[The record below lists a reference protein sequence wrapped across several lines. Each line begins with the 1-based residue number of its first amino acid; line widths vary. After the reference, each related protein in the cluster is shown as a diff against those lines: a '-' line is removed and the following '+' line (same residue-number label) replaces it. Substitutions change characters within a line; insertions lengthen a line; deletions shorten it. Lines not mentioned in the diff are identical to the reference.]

1 MDQKKIGSF
10 MKELRKEKEL
20 TQEQIAEHFNVSNRT
35 VSRWENGHNMP
46 DLDILIDMSDFYE
59 IDMREL
65 LNGERKSETMT
76 EELKETVLM
85 VADYSNDDKG
95 RLLRKMHY
103 LFILG
108 MVGFA
113 VSIII
118 GALGLENISPYEEI
132 ASFGLGF
139 SFGVVI
145 LGVIFTSRYAVKVAN
160 LKLRLLEKM
169 KK

>member
-1 MDQKKIGSF
+1 
-10 MKELRKEKEL
+10 
-20 TQEQIAEHFNVSNRT
+20 
-35 VSRWENGHNMP
+35 
-46 DLDILIDMSDFYE
+46 MSDFYE

-85 VADYSNDDKG
+85 VADYSNDEKG

-108 MVGFA
+108 MIGFA

-118 GALGLENISPYEEI
+118 GALELENISPYEEI

-145 LGVIFTSRYAVKVAN
+145 LGVIFTSRNAVKIAK

>member
-20 TQEQIAEHFNVSNRT
+20 TQEQIAEQFNVSNRT

>member
-10 MKELRKEKEL
+10 MKELRKEKKL
-20 TQEQIAEHFNVSNRT
+20 TQEQIAEQFNVSNRT
-35 VSRWENGHNMP
+35 ISRWENGHNMP

-59 IDMREL
+59 IDIREL

-85 VADYSNDDKG
+85 VADYSNDEKG

-108 MVGFA
+108 MIGFA

-118 GALGLENISPYEEI
+118 GALELENISPYEEI

-145 LGVIFTSRYAVKVAN
+145 LGVIFTSRYAVKIAK

>member
-20 TQEQIAEHFNVSNRT
+20 TQEQIAEQFNVSNRT

-85 VADYSNDDKG
+85 VADYSNDEKG

-108 MVGFA
+108 MIGFA

-118 GALGLENISPYEEI
+118 GALELENISPYEEI

-145 LGVIFTSRYAVKVAN
+145 LGVIFTNRYAVKIAK

>member
-10 MKELRKEKEL
+10 MKELRKEKKL
-20 TQEQIAEHFNVSNRT
+20 TQEQIAEQFNVSNRT
-35 VSRWENGHNMP
+35 ISRWENGHNMP

-59 IDMREL
+59 IDIREL

-85 VADYSNDDKG
+85 VADYSNDVKG